1 MRLNVN
7 ETHITNTLSYLHLL
21 YLNEQIKHID
31 KILHYINTDSRRND
45 YSTGYAK
52 LLKEAIKLID
62 KNKDLFY

>member
-7 ETHITNTLSYLHLL
+7 ETYITNTLSYIHLL
-21 YLNEQIKHID
+21 PLNEQIEHID

-45 YSTGYAK
+45 YSTEYNK

>member
-1 MRLNVN
+1 MRFNVN
-7 ETHITNTLSYLHLL
+7 ETYITNTLSYIHLL
-21 YLNEQIKHID
+21 PLNEQIEHID

-45 YSTGYAK
+45 YSTEYTK

>member
-1 MRLNVN
+1 MRLNIN
-7 ETHITNTLSYLHLL
+7 ETYITNTFSYIHLL
-21 YLNEQIKHID
+21 PLNEQIEHID

-45 YSTGYAK
+45 YSTEYTK

>member
-1 MRLNVN
+1 MRFNVN
-7 ETHITNTLSYLHLL
+7 ETYITNTLSYIHLL
-21 YLNEQIKHID
+21 PLNEQIEHID

-45 YSTGYAK
+45 YSTEYNK

>member
-1 MRLNVN
+1 MRLNVS
-7 ETHITNTLSYLHLL
+7 ETYITNTLSYIHLL
-21 YLNEQIKHID
+21 PLNEQIKHID
-31 KILHYINTDSRRND
+31 KTLHYINTDSRRNA

>member
-1 MRLNVN
+1 MRLNVS
-7 ETHITNTLSYLHLL
+7 ETYITNTLSYIHLL
-21 YLNEQIKHID
+21 PLNEQIEHID

-45 YSTGYAK
+45 YSTEYNK

>member
-7 ETHITNTLSYLHLL
+7 ETYITNTFSYIHLL
-21 YLNEQIKHID
+21 PLNEQIEYID

-45 YSTGYAK
+45 YSTEYTK

>member
-7 ETHITNTLSYLHLL
+7 ETYITNTVSYIHLL
-21 YLNEQIKHID
+21 PLNEQIEHID

-45 YSTGYAK
+45 YSTEYTK